1 MAGCTGIAIIT
12 NDADGTEM
20 IRSHDH
26 PVHVHASRLK
36 HTADFNPNLPASFPF
51 VKG

>member
-26 PVHVHASRLK
+26 PVNVHASCLK
-36 HTADFNPNLPASFPF
+36 STADFNPNRPASFPF
-51 VKG
+51 AKG